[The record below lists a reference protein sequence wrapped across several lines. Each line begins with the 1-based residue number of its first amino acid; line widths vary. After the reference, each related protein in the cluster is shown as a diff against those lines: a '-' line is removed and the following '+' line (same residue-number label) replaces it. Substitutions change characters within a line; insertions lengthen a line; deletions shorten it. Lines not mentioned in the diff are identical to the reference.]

1 MGRTSSFVQVS
12 PQHTVCESPATTVPS
27 TFADSKENQ
36 VHKESKLCCM
46 TAFVS
51 AVLHAKL
58 GGEEKEKEEEKGGRG
73 REREVGL
80 QIEG

>member
-1 MGRTSSFVQVS
+1 
-12 PQHTVCESPATTVPS
+12 
-27 TFADSKENQ
+27 
-36 VHKESKLCCM
+36 M

-58 GGEEKEKEEEKGGRG
+58 GGGEEKEKEEEKGGRG